1 MSKKDGEKKEGEGE
15 ESQGDEVDIKLGG
28 FFGGLLDGIE
38 KFVDLAQKAQAAG
51 GTLRREHEFKGRT
64 AGGKPMQG
72 VYGFTIKTGLGKERS
87 RVETFGNIK
96 KTKQGPRVVVET
108 REPLVDIFDEPDTIV
123 VIVELPGA
131 QKEEIKLEVKD
142 DILSLETSGERKYA
156 KEILL
161 PAKIDPDSQ
170 EVSYKNAVLEVK
182 FKKKKN

>member
-1 MSKKDGEKKEGEGE
+1 MSKKDGEKKEGKRE
-15 ESQGDEVDIKLGG
+15 ESQGGEVDIKLGG

-51 GTLRREHEFKGRT
+51 GTLRREHEFKGRP
-64 AGGKPMQG
+64 AGGKPLQG
-72 VYGFTIKTGLGKERS
+72 VYGFTVKTGLGKERS

-96 KTKQGPRVVVET
+96 KTKQGPRVVET
-108 REPLVDIFDEPDTIV
+108 REPLVDIFDETDTIV

-161 PAKIDPDSQ
+161 PAKIDPSSQ
-170 EVSYKNAVLEVK
+170 EMSYKNAVLEVK